1 MACGLRSV
9 LIKSH
14 KGGGHAFSPVPITNN
29 LQVIAK
35 HIRKGRQEDTH
46 EFLRYAIDAL
56 QKSCLAGHPPKIDS
70 KLAETTW
77 VHKIFGGRLRS
88 RVTCRDCGYNS
99 DTFDRILD
107 LSIDILKSDSLR
119 DALRKFIAV
128 DYLKGADKYKCEKC
142 KKHVNAEKRFTI
154 HDAPPVLTVHLK
166 RFSPLGRKIT
176 HLLDYDEE
184 LTLQPYM
191 SSGQFGPSYSLFGV
205 ICHAGGGPNSGHYY
219 AFVKSKEGRWYEM
232 NDETVQP
239 TSLPT
244 GKRNA
249 YMLFYIQS
257 KGQGL
262 DAALKAPILNGHA
275 VPIRNGLAAKMKKR
289 VQRDRDDM
297 VEEEDKGVIVNAPLI
312 GPLLPSA
319 EIIKN
324 GATTSQPSSP
334 IDPQAMSLKS
344 KIQAVAQTKARK
356 ALESLGN
363 YDSEDGSSDEKEPSQ
378 SIRAEDK
385 VDRMNV
391 DAKEDDGK
399 SKEDDTT
406 CPPARPSSPTTA
418 PPGSSL
424 RSIPPSQFYSNSGK
438 NKKRKFSEVRT
449 STPLSARTNGY
460 QQTTN
465 PFSRPN
471 PKRKRMG
478 I

>member
-1 MACGLRSV
+1 M
-9 LIKSH
+9 
-14 KGGGHAFSPVPITNN
+14 
-29 LQVIAK
+29 
-35 HIRKGRQEDTH
+35 
-46 EFLRYAIDAL
+46 
-56 QKSCLAGHPPKIDS
+56 
-70 KLAETTW
+70 
-77 VHKIFGGRLRS
+77 
-88 RVTCRDCGYNS
+88 
-99 DTFDRILD
+99 
-107 LSIDILKSDSLR
+107 
-119 DALRKFIAV
+119 
-128 DYLKGADKYKCEKC
+128 
-142 KKHVNAEKRFTI
+142 
-154 HDAPPVLTVHLK
+154 LTVHLK

-176 HLLDYDEE
+176 HPLEYDED

-219 AFVKSKEGRWYEM
+219 AFVKSREGRWYEM
-232 NDETVQP
+232 NDEMVQP

-262 DAALKAPILNGHA
+262 EAAVKAPILNGHT
-275 VPIRNGLAAKMKKR
+275 VPIRNGLAGKMKKK
-289 VQRDRDDM
+289 VQRDRDDTD
-297 VEEEDKGVIVNAPLI
+297 EEEDKGVRVNAPLI

-319 EIIKN
+319 EITKN
-324 GATTSQPSSP
+324 GVTTPQPSSP

-356 ALESLGN
+356 ALESLGK
-363 YDSEDGSSDEKEPSQ
+363 YDSEDGSSDEKERSK
-378 SIRAEDK
+378 SIGAEVKD
-385 VDRMNV
+385 DRMNV
-391 DAKEDDGK
+391 GADDGKRKEDDITDLVTK
-399 SKEDDTT
+399 
-406 CPPARPSSPTTA
+406 PPSPATA
-418 PPGSSL
+418 PPTSSL
-424 RSIPPSQFYSNSGK
+424 RPIPADQFYSNSGK
-438 NKKRKFSEVRT
+438 NKKRKFSEART

>member
-1 MACGLRSV
+1 M
-9 LIKSH
+9 
-14 KGGGHAFSPVPITNN
+14 
-29 LQVIAK
+29 
-35 HIRKGRQEDTH
+35 
-46 EFLRYAIDAL
+46 
-56 QKSCLAGHPPKIDS
+56 
-70 KLAETTW
+70 
-77 VHKIFGGRLRS
+77 
-88 RVTCRDCGYNS
+88 
-99 DTFDRILD
+99 
-107 LSIDILKSDSLR
+107 
-119 DALRKFIAV
+119 
-128 DYLKGADKYKCEKC
+128 
-142 KKHVNAEKRFTI
+142 
-154 HDAPPVLTVHLK
+154 LTVHLK

-176 HLLDYDEE
+176 HPLEYDED

-232 NDETVQP
+232 NDEVVQP

-262 DAALKAPILNGHA
+262 EAAVKAPILNGHT
-275 VPIRNGLAAKMKKR
+275 VPIRNGLAAKMKKK
-289 VQRDRDDM
+289 VQRDRDDTD
-297 VEEEDKGVIVNAPLI
+297 EEEDKGVRVNAPLI

-319 EIIKN
+319 EITKN
-324 GATTSQPSSP
+324 GITTSQPSSP

-344 KIQAVAQTKARK
+344 KIQAIAQTKARK

-363 YDSEDGSSDEKEPSQ
+363 YDSEDGSGGEKERNK
-378 SIRAEDK
+378 SIRDEDK
-385 VDRMNV
+385 DDRMNV
-391 DAKEDDGK
+391 DAKTDNGK
-399 SKEDDTT
+399 TKEVEITDSST
-406 CPPARPSSPTTA
+406 RPSSPAIALPT
-418 PPGSSL
+418 SSL
-424 RSIPPSQFYSNSGK
+424 RPISTAQFYSNSGK
-438 NKKRKFSEVRT
+438 NKKRKFSEVKT

>member
-1 MACGLRSV
+1 V
-9 LIKSH
+9 KS
-14 KGGGHAFSPVPITNN
+14 T
-29 LQVIAK
+29 
-35 HIRKGRQEDTH
+35 
-46 EFLRYAIDAL
+46 FLNRL
-56 QKSCLAGHPPKIDS
+56 
-70 KLAETTW
+70 TTLKYLCD
-77 VHKIFGGRLRS
+77 VSS
-88 RVTCRDCGYNS
+88 R
-99 DTFDRILD
+99 
-107 LSIDILKSDSLR
+107 
-119 DALRKFIAV
+119 
-128 DYLKGADKYKCEKC
+128 C

-176 HLLDYDEE
+176 HPLEYDED

-219 AFVKSKEGRWYEM
+219 AFVKSREGRWYEM
-232 NDETVQP
+232 NDEMVQP

-262 DAALKAPILNGHA
+262 EAAVKAPILNGHT
-275 VPIRNGLAAKMKKR
+275 VPIRNGLAAKMKKK
-289 VQRDRDDM
+289 VQRDRDDTD
-297 VEEEDKGVIVNAPLI
+297 EEEDKGVRVNAPLI

-319 EIIKN
+319 EITKN
-324 GATTSQPSSP
+324 GVTTPQPSSP

-363 YDSEDGSSDEKEPSQ
+363 YDSEDGSSDEKERSKT
-378 SIRAEDK
+378 IGAEDK
-385 VDRMNV
+385 DDRINV
-391 DAKEDDGK
+391 DADNGKRKEDDITDLVTK
-399 SKEDDTT
+399 
-406 CPPARPSSPTTA
+406 PPSPAIA
-418 PPGSSL
+418 PPTSSL
-424 RSIPPSQFYSNSGK
+424 RPIPADQFYSNSGK
-438 NKKRKFSEVRT
+438 NKKRKFSEART